1 MQDCIAPQTAVVQYN
16 LLSLPVSET
25 LLAVHARQGEKRN
38 AAAKTS
44 TCLLCSW
51 MLCNIFFGG
60 RERESCLLAAGK
72 RLNFDSIL
80 VKPGKL

>member
-25 LLAVHARQGEKRN
+25 LLAVHAGQGEKCCCC
-38 AAAKTS
+38 KDKHVFVVF
-44 TCLLCSW
+44 LDVVQH
-51 MLCNIFFGG
+51 FFLGG
-60 RERESCLLAAGK
+60 ERESCLLAAGK

>member
-25 LLAVHARQGEKRN
+25 LLAAHAGQGEKRN

-51 MLCNIFFGG
+51 MLCNIFFFLGGG
-60 RERESCLLAAGK
+60 RGKGELPAGSREE
-72 RLNFDSIL
+72 
-80 VKPGKL
+80 VKF